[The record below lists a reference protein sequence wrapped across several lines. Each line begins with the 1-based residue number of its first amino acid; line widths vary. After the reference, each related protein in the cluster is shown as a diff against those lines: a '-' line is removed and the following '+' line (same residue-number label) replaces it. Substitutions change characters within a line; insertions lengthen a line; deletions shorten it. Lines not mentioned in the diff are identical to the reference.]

1 MQLMRQLVAEASPCL
16 LEPLMSVEI
25 TIPGNIVGEIL
36 SDISGKRGGRVLGI
50 KSIMARF
57 SDSNEVDSTRQCV
70 NALIPLSEMVGYSTF
85 LRSKSKGEAQF
96 VMNFSHYERLS
107 GQKQADVLN
116 NPHLF

>member
-1 MQLMRQLVAEASPCL
+1 
-16 LEPLMSVEI
+16 MSVEI
-25 TIPGNIVGEIL
+25 TLPDHVIGEVL

-57 SDSNEVDSTRQCV
+57 SDTGDDQIDMKRKCM
-70 NALIPLSEMVGYSTF
+70 NAMIPLSEMVGYSTY
-85 LRSKSKGEAQF
+85 LRKVSKGEATF

-116 NPHLF
+116 NPRMY